1 MAGFSLTAEDR
12 IGSQE
17 KDRDGGIRT
26 GWAVFGSLLFHGTAV
41 AAILIAAYGVEAPT
55 PSPAIEVSVVCPRS
69 NGFGR
74 RSGQGLGRWRS
85 IRQAR
90 PNGSSSGPKPRPR
103 LPMILPPR
111 SKPAPAPDAP
121 TSVAAGGGPIPAT
134 PPPVPLRKPDPP
146 QKPVEAADAVPAPA
160 EPAPAP
166 AASAP
171 SPQLAALPDG
181 DSIDSVAA
189 PGAGVATPPRY
200 QAGGEGNPWP
210 RYPAAARRRGVEGQV
225 LVQVAVSAEGKVE
238 GVELLR
244 SSGNSLLD
252 RAALEALARWR
263 FEPAR
268 AAGQPVAGTLEIPVT
283 FRLTDREGS

>member
-1 MAGFSLTAEDR
+1 MTGFSLTAEDR

-55 PSPAIEVSVVCPRS
+55 PSPAIEVSVVVLGPTASGGAPAGARS
-69 NGFGR
+69 VAEPPASAAER
-74 RSGQGLGRWRS
+74 LESRSE
-85 IRQAR
+85 AAAA
-90 PNGSSSGPKPRPR
+90 
-103 LPMILPPR
+103 PPHD
-111 SKPAPAPDAP
+111 PPAAVETAPAPDAP
-121 TSVAAGGGPIPAT
+121 TPVAAGGEPIPAT
-134 PPPVPLRKPDPP
+134 PPPVPVRKPDPP
-146 QKPVEAADAVPAPA
+146 QKPVEAADAAPAPA

-268 AAGQPVAGTLEIPVT
+268 AAGQPVAGTVEIPVT